1 MKGKILLTGYEPFLD
16 MRINPSMEAIKL
28 LEGMEYNGYEVVVE
42 EIPMRYAE
50 VKDIIRG
57 LVDKHEPVAVIC
69 TGVSSIGA
77 GVAVERVAIN
87 LGSADGRVNFGFE
100 RVDQVLNPEGPV
112 AYWSTLPI
120 REIVKEINEN
130 RVPAYISNTAG
141 TQGCN
146 LIFYHLMD
154 YLAEKNLDI
163 PAGFIHV
170 PRLPENAVNSKN
182 PSMNLIDSA
191 RALERA
197 VNSTAQSLP

>member
-16 MRINPSMEAIKL
+16 MKVNPSMEAIRML
-28 LEGMEYNGYEVVVE
+28 DGMEYHGYEVVVE
-42 EIPMRYAE
+42 EVPMRYAE
-50 VKDIIRG
+50 VRDIIRG
-57 LVDKHEPVAVIC
+57 YIDNHNPAAVIC
-69 TGVSSIGA
+69 TGVSSIGT
-77 GVAVERVAIN
+77 GIAVERVAIN

-100 RVDQVLNPEGPV
+100 CIDQILNPDGPV

-130 RVPAYISNTAG
+130 RVPAYISNSAG

-154 YLAEKNLDI
+154 YISEKGLDTLG
-163 PAGFIHV
+163 GFIHV
-170 PRLPENAVNSKN
+170 PRLPEYAINSMN

-197 VNSTAQSLP
+197 VNTTASKLP